1 MKQQSE
7 ETKKHTR
14 TRAHT
19 HDAVATSQ
27 CPACTHESG
36 ACPMPLI
43 NTDAERLDVAD
54 MALLRVR
61 LSRRTLL
68 IMPLLIAPSA
78 LH

>member
-1 MKQQSE
+1 
-7 ETKKHTR
+7 
-14 TRAHT
+14 
-19 HDAVATSQ
+19 
-27 CPACTHESG
+27 
-36 ACPMPLI
+36 MPLI

-54 MALLRVR
+54 VALLRVR